1 MELLDEALFERV
13 IHWVAER
20 EGEANLLAARQRFE
34 ELTGAIAETDPDHE
48 SRMLH
53 MFECW
58 LCEAPAQGDG
68 LVAQFAAAHTLSDD
82 EQRQLA
88 GWQRSHRSLFEFE
101 GFDADGAHL
110 RDLLLHG
117 RYRVWPATRDREL
130 KEGDRFDARIVPGRA
145 GLWLSPGR
153 VYHARMT
160 FPALDRLLREPAL
173 SAFAHKELLDGLL
186 RMRSR
191 FVRFASIRPEHV
203 FCLDGFSA
211 SAFAA
216 PWATPAHRRN
226 HQPRE

>member
-1 MELLDEALFERV
+1 MELLDEALFERA
-13 IHWVAER
+13 IQWVAER
-20 EGEANLLAARQRFE
+20 EGQESLLAARQRFE
-34 ELTGAIAETDPDHE
+34 EQTGAIAETDPDHE

-58 LCEAPAQGDG
+58 LCETPRDRDS
-68 LVAQFAAAHTLSDD
+68 LVAQFAAAHSVSAS

-101 GFDADGAHL
+101 GFDAEGGRV
-110 RDLLLHG
+110 RDLLLRG
-117 RYRVWPATRDREL
+117 RYRFWPATHDREL
-130 KEGDRFDARIVPGRA
+130 KVGDRFDARLVPG
-145 GLWLSPGR
+145 GECLWLAPGR

-160 FPALDRLLREPAL
+160 FPALDNLLLEPGLHEFGQREI
-173 SAFAHKELLDGLL
+173 LDGLL

-203 FCLDGFSA
+203 FRLDAFGA

-216 PWATPAHRRN
+216 PWAASAQRRD
-226 HQPRE
+226 HQA

>member
-13 IHWVAER
+13 IQWVAER
-20 EGEANLLAARQRFE
+20 EGQPSLLAARQRFE
-34 ELTGAIAETDPDHE
+34 EQTGAIVEADPDHE

-58 LCEAPAQGDG
+58 LCETPVAGES
-68 LVAQFAAAHTLSDD
+68 LVAQCAAALPLSVT

-101 GFDADGAHL
+101 GFDAEGGRL

-117 RYRVWPATRDREL
+117 RYRFWPATHDREL
-130 KEGDRFDARIVPGRA
+130 KAGDRFDARIVA
-145 GLWLSPGR
+145 GNACLWLSPGR

-160 FPALDRLLREPAL
+160 FPALDKLLTEPGL
-173 SAFAHKELLDGLL
+173 RAFSHKDLLDGLL

-203 FCLDGFSA
+203 FRLDGFSA
-211 SAFAA
+211 AAFAA
-216 PWATPAHRRN
+216 PWATPAQRRN
-226 HQPRE
+226 QQP